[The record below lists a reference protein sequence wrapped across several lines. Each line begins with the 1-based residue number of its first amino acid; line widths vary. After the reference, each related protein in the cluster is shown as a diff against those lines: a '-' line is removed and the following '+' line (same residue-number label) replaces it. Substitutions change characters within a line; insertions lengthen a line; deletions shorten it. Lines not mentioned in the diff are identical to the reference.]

1 MSTQGILRCMFR
13 NPSALVAAR
22 RYCPREGAG
31 PEYRDRNTGA
41 YGDVYGSGPQVPC
54 RVPDHTPFYLVR
66 YHDVETPP
74 RPSSAGRDARG
85 MREFGRHFSGGFG
98 AGRRG
103 PGGRPRDGVE
113 KRRRLR
119 GLGIS
124 ARTARSR
131 NLHGDAGVRPRGA
144 GSPPGT
150 ERGNHL
156 QAARGDVPRRSSPA
170 GRQTAGHRLFRP
182 QRRRDMVLALSRV
195 ESPQHGALRPV
206 RPTHGHAEEDF
217 AFPNR
222 YERRQAPL
230 KPSPNTPSQAHS
242 FTSVMPPALRGA
254 TLLALA
260 GLAAGC
266 ANFSAIS
273 PGDSAHSVEARVGP
287 PAAVWKN
294 ADGSEVWEYPQG
306 PASVQT
312 FMITIDS
319 DLAVR
324 EMHQV
329 LSEEYFSKVHA
340 GMSRDEVRRLLGR
353 PKEIWYFSRRD
364 EDVWVW
370 RYLEVNYRFF
380 NVLFDHTSGMVRT
393 TLRLMTRP

>member
-1 MSTQGILRCMFR
+1 VIAALRR
-13 NPSALVAAR
+13 AA
-22 RYCPREGAG
+22 
-31 PEYRDRNTGA
+31 T
-41 YGDVYGSGPQVPC
+41 
-54 RVPDHTPFYLVR
+54 
-66 YHDVETPP
+66 
-74 RPSSAGRDARG
+74 
-85 MREFGRHFSGGFG
+85 
-98 AGRRG
+98 
-103 PGGRPRDGVE
+103 
-113 KRRRLR
+113 
-119 GLGIS
+119 
-124 ARTARSR
+124 
-131 NLHGDAGVRPRGA
+131 
-144 GSPPGT
+144 
-150 ERGNHL
+150 
-156 QAARGDVPRRSSPA
+156 
-170 GRQTAGHRLFRP
+170 
-182 QRRRDMVLALSRV
+182 VLALS
-195 ESPQHGALRPV
+195 AL
-206 RPTHGHAEEDF
+206 
-217 AFPNR
+217 
-222 YERRQAPL
+222 
-230 KPSPNTPSQAHS
+230 S
-242 FTSVMPPALRGA
+242 
-254 TLLALA
+254 
-260 GLAAGC
+260 AGC

-364 EDVWVW
+364 EEVWVW

>member
-1 MSTQGILRCMFR
+1 MIAALRR
-13 NPSALVAAR
+13 AA
-22 RYCPREGAG
+22 
-31 PEYRDRNTGA
+31 T
-41 YGDVYGSGPQVPC
+41 
-54 RVPDHTPFYLVR
+54 
-66 YHDVETPP
+66 
-74 RPSSAGRDARG
+74 
-85 MREFGRHFSGGFG
+85 
-98 AGRRG
+98 
-103 PGGRPRDGVE
+103 
-113 KRRRLR
+113 
-119 GLGIS
+119 
-124 ARTARSR
+124 
-131 NLHGDAGVRPRGA
+131 
-144 GSPPGT
+144 
-150 ERGNHL
+150 
-156 QAARGDVPRRSSPA
+156 
-170 GRQTAGHRLFRP
+170 
-182 QRRRDMVLALSRV
+182 VLALS
-195 ESPQHGALRPV
+195 AL
-206 RPTHGHAEEDF
+206 
-217 AFPNR
+217 
-222 YERRQAPL
+222 
-230 KPSPNTPSQAHS
+230 S
-242 FTSVMPPALRGA
+242 
-254 TLLALA
+254 
-260 GLAAGC
+260 AGC

-306 PASVQT
+306 VQT

-364 EDVWVW
+364 EEVWVW